1 MTTANLTYRQAEA
14 LRNKLNKQGVWDVD
28 INGYEKPVRGGSRR
42 VTKYRVDYRANPA
55 RRTAKRKTARR
66 KNAPKSQSKWLKNF
80 TGVVKRMSDG
90 TVQIIGTGRK
100 PNPSKKRAT
109 KKRRVARG
117 KR

>member
-1 MTTANLTYRQAEA
+1 MKRARVLAKQDARDEGSSRVENVDTQKVVARYRREGN
-14 LRNKLNKQGVWDVD
+14 RIVSN
-28 INGYEKPVRGGSRR
+28 PSR
-42 VTKYRVDYRANPA
+42 A
-55 RRTAKRKTARR
+55 RKTARR
-66 KNAPKSQSKWLKNF
+66 KNSGTSSKLLKNF

-90 TVQIIGTGRK
+90 TVQIHGYRGAIIGTGRK